1 MLKMGSSSW
10 KAGNYGSVPF
20 GGFSIFGCLFHYD
33 LFWPK
38 MLMQL
43 KQKRNKLEQ
52 VFLSLVAD
60 VGRSPLPNH
69 RHLWRCMQPRICPVC
84 FKTFS
89 TSFNLK
95 QHIQNVHLPSQGIQC
110 HLCRKCFKNKRYLR
124 KHLVTYHGAP
134 LRRVRAQD
142 GHIVQLPK
150 NHS

>member
-1 MLKMGSSSW
+1 VCTIRW
-10 KAGNYGSVPF
+10 FQYFWVP
-20 GGFSIFGCLFHYD
+20 CPL
-33 LFWPK
+33 
-38 MLMQL
+38 QL
-43 KQKRNKLEQ
+43 ILTKNINADETEKEKLEQ
-52 VFLSLVAD
+52 LFLSLVVAD
-60 VGRSPLPNH
+60 VGRSPLHSH
-69 RHLWRCMQPRICPVC
+69 RRLWRCMQPRICPVC

-134 LRRVRAQD
+134 LRRVRTQD

-150 NHS
+150 TCS